1 MVAVSSNNYNDEK
14 FIPSF
19 DEFTGVVYFE
29 NIKTQVSCT
38 GALLDSNGLYILTA
52 AHCFNKQNDSANLN
66 PNPNNY
72 KVFFEVNG
80 TLKSRLV
87 EEIFVHPEW
96 TSDENSNNDIAIIK
110 LSNEAPDVESY
121 DIYRDT
127 DEVDQV
133 FTRVGYGFPGTGRDG
148 QIDDSG
154 EDPPVKR
161 FGQNYYDALGEIFN
175 NYDYDTPIIKG
186 TQLAFDFDNGKP
198 RRDAFGREY
207 GLDQLGVDQEVNST
221 AGDSGGPAF
230 IDGKIAGITSY
241 GFSSGMYDTDV
252 DDESGNSNFGEYSVD
267 IRVSAYIEFITDI
280 TSLSLEG
287 SRGDDTIKGGIGN
300 DTINGASGQDRLL
313 GKSGNDFLVG
323 SFGNDALL
331 GEAGDDIL
339 KGGGGRDR
347 LNGGTGND
355 TLTGDGGN
363 DRLNGSGGNDR
374 LNGNTGNDI
383 LTGGGGN
390 DRLNGGGGNDRLNGN
405 TGNDIL
411 TGGGDNDRLNGGGG
425 NDRLNG
431 NNGNDI
437 LTGGGGNDRLNGG
450 GGNDRLNGG
459 AGNDILIGG
468 RSIDRFIFNSNEKFD
483 SNDFGIDTIKN
494 FEPDLRPD
502 EDGSQGDLI
511 VLDKS
516 SFTDLGSSTR
526 IGFSVD
532 SDFEIVNTN
541 NSIDDSNAFIVY
553 NEESG
558 NLFYKSDGEYTK
570 FAILN
575 GAPTITE
582 DNFQII
588 N

>member
-390 DRLNGGGGNDRLNGN
+390 DRLNGGGGNDRLNG
-405 TGNDIL
+405 
-411 TGGGDNDRLNGGGG
+411 
-425 NDRLNG
+425 
-431 NNGNDI
+431 
-437 LTGGGGNDRLNGG
+437 
-450 GGNDRLNGG
+450 G

-502 EDGSQGDLI
+502 EDGSKGDLI